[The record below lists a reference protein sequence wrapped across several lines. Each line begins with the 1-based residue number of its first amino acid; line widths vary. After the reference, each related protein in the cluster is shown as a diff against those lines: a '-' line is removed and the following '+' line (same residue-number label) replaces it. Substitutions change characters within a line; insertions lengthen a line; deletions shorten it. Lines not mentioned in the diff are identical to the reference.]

1 MEASRDLLTA
11 IKGRLAELDRFWEK
25 EQTKADVKVFI
36 LDKVH
41 TSLPEP
47 PFTAKGKA
55 AVAAEVYDHIWQQ
68 AVSGGL
74 RRRRD
79 G

>member
-1 MEASRDLLTA
+1 MPTA
-11 IKGRLAELDRFWEK
+11 PRPSFWEK
-25 EQTKADVKVFI
+25 EPTKADVKVFI

-41 TSLPEP
+41 TNLPEP

-68 AVSGGL
+68 AVSGGFAKAA
-74 RRRRD
+74 
-79 G
+79 